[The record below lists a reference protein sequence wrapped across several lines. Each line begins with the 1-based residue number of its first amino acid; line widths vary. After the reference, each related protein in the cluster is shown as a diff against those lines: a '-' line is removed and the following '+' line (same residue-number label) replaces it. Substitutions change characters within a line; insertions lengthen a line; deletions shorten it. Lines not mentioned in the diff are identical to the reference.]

1 MAESVSEVT
10 EKCHGCGQDVLVRK
24 LRKHIWTC
32 SQQLLM
38 ENESDGSEEPPQ
50 TSLHTKEFS
59 EITQDIVVNDP
70 PIDSNNVQHIPDPTL
85 SSLPIDDISSQ
96 AVDHCIVEDI
106 SDPVEI
112 L

>member
-1 MAESVSEVT
+1 MSTDPVGTPIIMVS
-10 EKCHGCGQDVLVRK
+10 
-24 LRKHIWTC
+24 
-32 SQQLLM
+32 
-38 ENESDGSEEPPQ
+38 
-50 TSLHTKEFS
+50 
-59 EITQDIVVNDP
+59 DP

-96 AVDHCIVEDI
+96 AVDHCIAEDI